1 MLCPKCGKE
10 NEDDASLCTQCG
22 ATLGKQDDQP
32 AKMSSRR
39 KSIVILAIAGI
50 VVVILALIGVC
61 IAFIDLAPIVGTAD
75 ATNITDNS
83 ATLNGELAGLGT
95 GKSVDVSFQ
104 WGTSSGSYANETEV
118 TALTSKEE
126 FHSVIT
132 GLTPDTTYYYRT
144 KAVGNGTDY
153 GPEKSF
159 TTLSP

>member
-10 NEDDASLCTQCG
+10 NEDDASLCTECG
-22 ATLGKQDDQP
+22 ATLNKQETP
-32 AKMSSRR
+32 AMKKSSRR
-39 KSIVILAIAGI
+39 QYLMLLAIAGI

-61 IAFIDLAPIVGTAD
+61 IAFTDLAPIAGTAD
-75 ATNITDNS
+75 ATNITANS
-83 ATLNGELAGLGT
+83 ATLNGELASLGT
-95 GKSVDVSFQ
+95 SKSVDVSFQ
-104 WGTSSGSYANETEV
+104 WGTSSGSYTNETEV

-126 FHSVIT
+126 FAFGMT
-132 GLTPDTTYYYRT
+132 GLTPNTTYYYRA